1 MATNPRQ
8 RLREFY
14 DQALLTP
21 ELLCMNCSYTAWN
34 RAGCRCSESRRENCA
49 LFVSDMVSRLGHP
62 AARARRQHSSSPPAQ
77 P

>member
-1 MATNPRQ
+1 MTTNPRQ

-21 ELLCMNCSYTAWN
+21 ELLCMNCSHTAWN
-34 RAGCRCSESRRENCA
+34 RAGCICSESRRENCA
-49 LFVSDMVSRLGHP
+49 LFVSDMVNRLGQP
-62 AARARRQHSSSPPAQ
+62 VARGRRDASSSRPAM